1 MNEYLNKLRKI
12 LEKNHYEDVDNT
24 MEYYEEL
31 FADKKEAGE
40 SDEDILREM
49 GDIEKVAEEIL
60 GKRLIDIE
68 EDDNKKGIIRAMDI
82 SLFSCDL
89 VVNTGNTD
97 EVLVDAPDDDN
108 LIVET
113 VGDKLVIKEK
123 NHTNQI
129 FQHLTNDYSIHIE
142 LPVETILDEV
152 NMSIASSDLS
162 IDGNMF
168 IYKMYVKS
176 ASADI
181 SINQV
186 EVDELNIKIASGDIS
201 IRDNSVE
208 KLVIQSAS
216 GDIYLKNVIGAS
228 CAISNVSGDIKTQSI
243 DYSNI
248 ECKTTSGDIS
258 LCLNGDDEM
267 YTIYKNAKVIG
278 NGANIVKLKSLSG
291 DIDIDFC
298 D

>member
-31 FADKKEAGE
+31 FADKREAGE

-49 GDIEKVAEEIL
+49 DDVEKVAEEIL

-108 LIVET
+108 LIIET

-129 FQHLTNDYSIHIE
+129 FQHQTNDYSIHIE

-152 NMSIASSDLS
+152 NMSIVSSDLS

-186 EVDELNIKIASGDIS
+186 EIDELNIKIASGDIS

-208 KLVIQSAS
+208 RLVIQSAS

-258 LCLNGDDEM
+258 LCLSGDDEM
-267 YTIYKNAKVIG
+267 YTIYKNTKVIG

-291 DIDIDFC
+291 DIDIDFY

>member
-1 MNEYLNKLRKI
+1 MNEYLDKLRKL

-31 FADKKEAGE
+31 FADKREAGE

-49 GDIEKVAEEIL
+49 DDVEKVAEEIL

-113 VGDKLVIKEK
+113 VGDKLMIKEK
-123 NHTNQI
+123 DYTNQI

-186 EVDELNIKIASGDIS
+186 EMDELNIKIASGDIS